1 MCLHIYKHT
10 HIGLHIYIYYISW
23 EFPFSSLHLP
33 FAVATPCGIYP
44 GNYFVTN
51 SKNRSK
57 RYRPTTCIGHMGQN
71 GDDSNNDRMNLSNII

>member
-10 HIGLHIYIYYISW
+10 HIGLHIYTIYLEI
-23 EFPFSSLHLP
+23 FPSVAYTYHSLWRHR
-33 FAVATPCGIYP
+33 VAYP

-71 GDDSNNDRMNLSNII
+71 GDDSNNDRMNLNNII